1 MHILDDS
8 VSFEKCHWHV
18 TKSRFFPHKIY
29 LSENGALANCSC
41 RKPITERSVFMKH
54 DKLFGLNAVDIA
66 FGVIGS
72 SVSVIILYLFT
83 SV

>member
-1 MHILDDS
+1 
-8 VSFEKCHWHV
+8 
-18 TKSRFFPHKIY
+18 
-29 LSENGALANCSC
+29 
-41 RKPITERSVFMKH
+41 MKH